1 MTAFIAA
8 RLLSL
13 IPVLW
18 GVSVL
23 VFLLIHL
30 IPGNALQMFL
40 GTQVEMTPAQLDQ
53 LRRLFGLNKSLPLQY
68 ADWLVRLLRGDFGVS
83 LRTSRAVLPD
93 ILNRLPVSAELTL
106 LALLVALAIAVP
118 VGILSALR
126 RGTTADAVIR
136 ILGLVGLSIPN
147 FWLGTM
153 LLLLLP
159 GRVLPIASIGVYL
172 RFFANPVGN
181 LTVMVLPAFSLGIAL
196 AAVVMRFVRSSLLEV
211 LGADYIRTA
220 RAKGLREVLVIDRH
234 ALRNALIPVITV
246 IGFQAGYLLGGT
258 VVIEE
263 VFALPGMGRFALA
276 AINQRDYPVVQGVVL
291 IIAVLF
297 VLTNIAVDVLYAY
310 VDPRV
315 RYG

>member
-126 RGTTADAVIR
+126 RGTPGDAAIR

-172 RFFANPVGN
+172 HFFANPVGN

-220 RAKGLREVLVIDRH
+220 RAKGLRELLVIDRH